1 MSSKREQQQQQQQHG
16 IVVLRVDSKDEFI
29 RASGEM

>member
-1 MSSKREQQQQQQQHG
+1 MSSKREQQHG

>member
-1 MSSKREQQQQQQQHG
+1 MSSKREQQQQHG

>member
-1 MSSKREQQQQQQQHG
+1 MSSKREQQQQQHG